1 MSPSMFTLPTTCKAS
16 VGSNVLIPTIPPLPL
31 KIAAYE
37 FGDPSSWDWAYKA
50 IESGFAA
57 FVLPARV

>member
-37 FGDPSSWDWAYKA
+37 FGDPS
-50 IESGFAA
+50 
-57 FVLPARV
+57 L